1 MVPRTRCNGHPF
13 EGFAPL
19 TRLDARMRVIAVLLS
34 ALAGFVD
41 AIGFIASGGFF
52 VSFMSGNSTRL
63 GIGIMTDRHAALLA
77 IVLILSFVMGVTLAS
92 LVRGRRE
99 GAAWTVL
106 LLVGLALAL
115 AAALHRVAPAPW
127 VLPIVAL
134 AMGAENVAFAGQG
147 QVVALTYMTGTLV
160 RVGQSLATAITGGD
174 RWSWAP
180 FALMWVGLI
189 AGGALGT
196 WSALVLGLDALWF
209 AAALVI
215 AVALGI
221 RRLKPA

>member
-1 MVPRTRCNGHPF
+1 
-13 EGFAPL
+13 
-19 TRLDARMRVIAVLLS
+19 MRVVAVLLS

-41 AIGFIASGGFF
+41 AVGFIASGGFF

-77 IVLILSFVMGVTLAS
+77 SGLILSFVLGVMLAM

-99 GAAWTVL
+99 GAAWNVL
-106 LLVGLALAL
+106 LLVGVALAL
-115 AAALHRVAPAPW
+115 AAALHRIAPTPW

-160 RVGQSLATAITGGD
+160 RVGQALATAITGGD
-174 RWSWAP
+174 RWGWAP
-180 FALMWVGLI
+180 LALMWAGLI
-189 AGGALGT
+189 AGGAMGA
-196 WSALVLGLDALWF
+196 WAALSLGLDALWL
-209 AAALVI
+209 AAAVVVT
-215 AVALGI
+215 AALTV
-221 RRLKPA
+221 RRLRPA

>member
-1 MVPRTRCNGHPF
+1 
-13 EGFAPL
+13 
-19 TRLDARMRVIAVLLS
+19 MRVVAMVLS

-41 AIGFIASGGFF
+41 AVGFIASGGFF

-63 GIGIMTDRHAALLA
+63 GIGIMTDRDAALLA
-77 IVLILSFVMGVTLAS
+77 IGLILSFVAGVTFAS

-115 AAALHRVAPAPW
+115 AAGLHRIVPTPW

-160 RVGQSLATAITGGD
+160 RVGQAIAATIAGD
-174 RWSWAP
+174 APWGWVP
-180 FALMWVGLI
+180 FALMWAGLI
-189 AGGALGT
+189 AGGAAGT
-196 WSALVLGLDALWF
+196 WASLTIGFDALWF
-209 AAALVI
+209 AAAI
-215 AVALGI
+215 AVMAALAV
-221 RRLKPA
+221 RMLTPASPV

>member
-1 MVPRTRCNGHPF
+1 MV
-13 EGFAPL
+13 
-19 TRLDARMRVIAVLLS
+19 AVLLS

-41 AIGFIASGGFF
+41 AVGFIASGGFF

-77 IVLILSFVMGVTLAS
+77 SGLILSFVLGVMLAT

-99 GAAWTVL
+99 GAAWNVL
-106 LLVGLALAL
+106 LLVGVALAL
-115 AAALHRVAPAPW
+115 AAALHRIAPTPW

-160 RVGQSLATAITGGD
+160 RVGQALAAAITGGD
-174 RWSWAP
+174 RWGWAP
-180 FALMWVGLI
+180 LALMWAGLI
-189 AGGALGT
+189 AGGAMGA
-196 WSALVLGLDALWF
+196 WAALSLGLDALWL
-209 AAALVI
+209 AAAVVVT
-215 AVALGI
+215 AALTV
-221 RRLKPA
+221 RRLRPA